1 MKRALIL
8 ITLLLLVLLEQHVFA
23 LAGESP
29 FFIAHHGDYL
39 TVRAIDVP
47 LLRVVQEIARQMDI
61 MNIKV
66 YGEPRG
72 GDEKITVEF
81 YDLPVS
87 EGFAKMLAGHNAV
100 YVYSPLSPL
109 SKGGKGKEDPAPQRL
124 AEVWVFFQGK
134 KGGGAERAGSES
146 GAGVMPLFSKE
157 NNERESPDP
166 SIGSAGRSA
175 GGSAGRIQYDYDEG
189 GAQAPAES
197 SGKAQN
203 QGDIAVLMNL
213 LKDADP
219 TVRLS
224 AIETLSELSSQVPAK
239 DVADVALKDED
250 PRIRLAILTSTLALP
265 AEMVMYHALRDPVPQ
280 VRVAALEALRWGI
293 DTKDK
298 VRGVVEQAVNDPN
311 AVVQATAEEILKVML
326 EIEG

>member
-81 YDLPVS
+81 YDLPIS

-109 SKGGKGKEDPAPQRL
+109 SKGGKGEEDPAPQRL

-134 KGGGAERAGSES
+134 KGGGAERAGSER

-157 NNERESPDP
+157 DSEMESPDP
-166 SIGSAGRSA
+166 SIGYAR
-175 GGSAGRIQYDYDEG
+175 GSAGRIQYDYDEG
-189 GAQAPAES
+189 GVQAPVES
-197 SGKAQN
+197 SGNTRN
-203 QGDIAVLMNL
+203 QRDIAVLMNL
-213 LKDADP
+213 LKDTDP
-219 TVRLS
+219 AVRLS
-224 AIETLSELSSQVPAK
+224 AIETLSELRSQVPAK
-239 DVADVALKDED
+239 DVADVALNDED
-250 PRIRLAILTSTLALP
+250 PRVRIAVLRSTLDLP
-265 AEMVMYHALRDPVPQ
+265 PEMVIHHALHDPDPQ
-280 VRVAALEALRWGI
+280 VRNAALEALRWGK
-293 DTKDK
+293 DTKGK
-298 VRGVVEQAVNDPN
+298 VKDVVQQAAKDPD
-311 AVVQATAEEILKVML
+311 AAVQATAEEILKVML
-326 EIEG
+326 E

>member
-1 MKRALIL
+1 MKRVLIL

-29 FFIAHHGDYL
+29 FFIAHHDGYL

-72 GDEKITVEF
+72 ADEKITVEF

-87 EGFAKMLAGHNAV
+87 EGFAKMLAGYNAV
-100 YVYSPLSPL
+100 YVYSPLSKRD
-109 SKGGKGKEDPAPQRL
+109 KGEEDPAPQRL

-134 KGGGAERAGSES
+134 KGGGAERTGSER
-146 GAGVMPLFSKE
+146 GAGMMPLFSQE
-157 NNERESPDP
+157 NSEMESPDP
-166 SIGSAGRSA
+166 SIRSRSA
-175 GGSAGRIQYDYDEG
+175 GGPAGRIQYDYDEG
-189 GAQAPAES
+189 GAQSPVES
-197 SGKAQN
+197 SGKARN

-219 TVRLS
+219 AVRLS

-250 PRIRLAILTSTLALP
+250 PRIRIAVLRSTLDLP
-265 AEMVMYHALRDPVPQ
+265 PEMVMYHALHDPDPQ
-280 VRVAALEALRWGI
+280 VRNAALEALRWSR

-298 VRGVVEQAVNDPN
+298 VKDVVQQAVKDPDT
-311 AVVQATAEEILKVML
+311 VVQATAEEILKVML

>member
-87 EGFAKMLAGHNAV
+87 EGFAKMLAGYNAV

-109 SKGGKGKEDPAPQRL
+109 SKRGKGEEDPAPQRL
-124 AEVWVFFQGK
+124 TEVWVFLQGK
-134 KGGGAERAGSES
+134 KGGGVERRGSER
-146 GAGVMPLFSKE
+146 GAGEMPLFSKE
-157 NNERESPDP
+157 NNERESSDP
-166 SIGSAGRSA
+166 TIGFA

-203 QGDIAVLMNL
+203 QRDIAVLMNL

-219 TVRLS
+219 AVRLS

-239 DVADVALKDED
+239 DVADVALNDED
-250 PRIRLAILTSTLALP
+250 PRIRIAVLRSTLDLP
-265 AEMVMYHALRDPVPQ
+265 PEMVIHHALHDPDPQ
-280 VRVAALEALRWGI
+280 VRNAALEALRWGK
-293 DTKDK
+293 DTKGK
-298 VRGVVEQAVNDPN
+298 VKDVVQQAAKDPD
-311 AVVQATAEEILKVML
+311 AAVQATAEEILKVML
-326 EIEG
+326 EVEG